1 MSLVSFSE
9 ASTSVTL
16 LGGVAVGVLL
26 LLDLLS
32 DLEGALLLGLLHD
45 LLSLCLRSVGLLD
58 LDLLDLLLGSLKGL
72 QDNGSLYTLKD
83 RWVLVIARV
92 TRVYISSFTRLF
104 TSNISLRQ
112 HWIQS
117 AWLHPP
123 CPADITP
130 GGENIKQNCNKKDQ
144 YD

>member
-32 DLEGALLLGLLHD
+32 DLEGALLLGLWHD

-72 QDNGSLYTLKD
+72 QERGSLYMLKD
-83 RWVLVIARV
+83 RWVFVIARV
-92 TRVYISSFTRLF
+92 IS
-104 TSNISLRQ
+104 
-112 HWIQS
+112 
-117 AWLHPP
+117 
-123 CPADITP
+123 
-130 GGENIKQNCNKKDQ
+130 
-144 YD
+144 

>member
-32 DLEGALLLGLLHD
+32 DLEGALLLGLWHD

-72 QDNGSLYTLKD
+72 QESGSLYTLKD

-92 TRVYISSFTRLF
+92 IRVYISSLTRLL
-104 TSNISLRQ
+104 TSHISRRQ

-117 AWLHPP
+117 TWLHPP

-130 GGENIKQNCNKKDQ
+130 GGEDIK
-144 YD
+144 